1 MLAEAYEKIEATTKR
16 LEMTDLLVAI
26 LKQSPRISIDKL
38 IYLTQ
43 GKIYPGF
50 VGIELGIAE
59 KLAIKSIVSISGRS
73 EESVE
78 KSFKQTGDLGKT
90 AEIFAAK
97 KSQSTLLRR
106 ELSVEIVYDCFE
118 KIAHAT
124 GSGSIDVKTR
134 FLSSLLHDAS
144 PLEARYIMRT
154 ALGRLRLG
162 IADMTILD
170 ALAIAYGGGKE
181 ARNDLERAYNLSSD
195 LGLVA
200 KIVANESL
208 ETVKQFRVK
217 VGRPIRPMLAE
228 RLSTANEILEKLGGK
243 GAAEYKYDGIRLQA
257 HISPRE
263 SCLFSRRLENVT
275 EQFPDALQYITESLN
290 TNEIVVEGECVAVD
304 PNTGDMLPFQMISQ
318 RRGRKY
324 EIERM
329 EEEVPVH
336 VYLFDVLYLDGKD
349 CTIAPYPERRRLLE
363 QIVKKNPHATLSDQL
378 VTDDPTRLDVY
389 MDQAV
394 ADGCEGLMV
403 KSIGPDSDYKAGARG
418 WTWIKYKRS
427 YKAEIADT
435 FDLVPIGAFYG
446 RGKRAGSY
454 GALLTATYDPKQDL
468 FETICKLGSGFT
480 DEDLS
485 KLPGMLKPY
494 EIQHRHARVVCLMTP
509 DIWFSPG
516 LVLEVAAD
524 EITLSPLHT
533 CARDTAKKDAGL
545 ALRFPRFTGNWR
557 NDKAPEDATTRDEIL
572 EIYRSQLKKIG
583 SEGSSNI

>member
-1 MLAEAYEKIEATTKR
+1 MLAEAYEKIEGTTKR

-228 RLSTANEILEKLGGK
+228 RLSTANEILEKL
-243 GAAEYKYDGIRLQA
+243 
-257 HISPRE
+257 
-263 SCLFSRRLENVT
+263 
-275 EQFPDALQYITESLN
+275 
-290 TNEIVVEGECVAVD
+290 
-304 PNTGDMLPFQMISQ
+304 
-318 RRGRKY
+318 
-324 EIERM
+324 
-329 EEEVPVH
+329 
-336 VYLFDVLYLDGKD
+336 
-349 CTIAPYPERRRLLE
+349 
-363 QIVKKNPHATLSDQL
+363 
-378 VTDDPTRLDVY
+378 
-389 MDQAV
+389 
-394 ADGCEGLMV
+394 
-403 KSIGPDSDYKAGARG
+403 AR
-418 WTWIKYKRS
+418 
-427 YKAEIADT
+427 
-435 FDLVPIGAFYG
+435 
-446 RGKRAGSY
+446 
-454 GALLTATYDPKQDL
+454 
-468 FETICKLGSGFT
+468 
-480 DEDLS
+480 
-485 KLPGMLKPY
+485 
-494 EIQHRHARVVCLMTP
+494 
-509 DIWFSPG
+509 
-516 LVLEVAAD
+516 
-524 EITLSPLHT
+524 
-533 CARDTAKKDAGL
+533 
-545 ALRFPRFTGNWR
+545 
-557 NDKAPEDATTRDEIL
+557 
-572 EIYRSQLKKIG
+572 
-583 SEGSSNI
+583 